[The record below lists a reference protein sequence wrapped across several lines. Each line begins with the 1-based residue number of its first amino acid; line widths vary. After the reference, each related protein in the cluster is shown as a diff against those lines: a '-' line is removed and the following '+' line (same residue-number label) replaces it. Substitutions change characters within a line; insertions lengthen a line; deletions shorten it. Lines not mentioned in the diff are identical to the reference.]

1 MIADRVTTN
10 NISTID
16 NSGRNHLVLTLDG
29 LINIQMDINKETN
42 NAISIIS
49 SVGFLLTSSPQ

>member
-29 LINIQMDINKETN
+29 FTKTQIDIKKATIK
-42 NAISIIS
+42 AISIIS
-49 SVGFLLTSSPQ
+49 